1 MNVVPRIL
9 KKNDLIKFKT
19 NLLNL
24 KLEILEIEIASSGSK
39 KPVALDQSSVG
50 RVTRIDAIQQQQM
63 AVESS
68 RRRTDA
74 ILRIEAALLRI
85 QSDEF
90 GVCVKCGDDIATA
103 RLDIDPTFIKCVN
116 CS

>member
-1 MNVVPRIL
+1 MNVVLRIL
-9 KKNDLIKFKT
+9 KKSDLTNFKT
-19 NLLNL
+19 NLLDL
-24 KLEILEIEIASSGSK
+24 KREILEIEIASSGSK

-50 RVTRIDAIQQQQM
+50 RVTRIDAIQRQQM

-74 ILRIEAALLRI
+74 MLKIEAALLRI
-85 QSDEF
+85 QSHEF
-90 GVCVKCGDDIATA
+90 GICVKCGDDIAIA
-103 RLDIDPTFIKCVN
+103 RLDIDPTFVKCVN